1 MGVEPKLEFI
11 LSDVQVL
18 SYFPLPQ
25 PIPNSPVSSQKR
37 EGLLSAPSNL
47 YAPVTEIGSTQSG
60 HSNRLEM
67 TGFQPMTATLPT
79 DFRSLFSNACGF
91 NPAKATIRI
100 NLINASSVSP
110 ARQHLRLRKPPL
122 P

>member
-1 MGVEPKLEFI
+1 MGVEPKLELI

-25 PIPNSPVSSQKR
+25 PIPNSPVSSQTR

-60 HSNRLEM
+60 QFQQIGDDRVSAHDGYLAY
-67 TGFQPMTATLPT
+67 GF
-79 DFRSLFSNACGF
+79 
-91 NPAKATIRI
+91 
-100 NLINASSVSP
+100 SVTF
-110 ARQHLRLRKPPL
+110 L
-122 P
+122 

>member
-47 YAPVTEIGSTQSG
+47 YARVTKIGSTQSG
-60 HSNRLEM
+60 QFQQIGDDRASAHDGYLAY
-67 TGFQPMTATLPT
+67 GF
-79 DFRSLFSNACGF
+79 
-91 NPAKATIRI
+91 
-100 NLINASSVSP
+100 SVTF
-110 ARQHLRLRKPPL
+110 L
-122 P
+122 

>member
-37 EGLLSAPSNL
+37 KAFSLLLATCTPQLLRLARHNL
-47 YAPVTEIGSTQSG
+47 GN
-60 HSNRLEM
+60 SNRLEM

>member
-1 MGVEPKLEFI
+1 MGVEPKLELI

-18 SYFPLPQ
+18 SYFPLSQ

-60 HSNRLEM
+60 QFQQIGDDRVSAHDGYLAY
-67 TGFQPMTATLPT
+67 GF
-79 DFRSLFSNACGF
+79 
-91 NPAKATIRI
+91 
-100 NLINASSVSP
+100 SVTF
-110 ARQHLRLRKPPL
+110 L
-122 P
+122 